1 MPPNLVNFA
10 FCHDDEKKIVLG
22 TIDDVCIMDLVYK
35 SNHKPALDAKIDPM
49 GRHIDVGFANAKLIE
64 TSMKGKV
71 GSEKILDWVKGM
83 RVDTANDVIMSW
95 SVKRLTFS
103 HLSASRAGKL
113 VFEVAGLLPS
123 ENSITD
129 VILSSE
135 YRYYLTGT

>member
-1 MPPNLVNFA
+1 M
-10 FCHDDEKKIVLG
+10 
-22 TIDDVCIMDLVYK
+22 T
-35 SNHKPALDAKIDPM
+35 
-49 GRHIDVGFANAKLIE
+49 
-64 TSMKGKV
+64 
-71 GSEKILDWVKGM
+71 LDWVKGM

-103 HLSASRAGKL
+103 HLSGSRAGKL